1 MKMKGLLHVA
11 FAYLVTLGVPWATLQ
26 VLGKTPVWD
35 MFWAGLALF
44 GVAGVPEAW
53 WVLPG
58 AAAGLP

>member
-1 MKMKGLLHVA
+1 MSVRQKEKRDTMKMKGLLHVA

-44 GVAGVPEAW
+44 WGDGSA
-53 WVLPG
+53 
-58 AAAGLP
+58 